1 MKREDEILKK
11 WISEAGRER
20 PDEGFSDRVLAAIRT
35 SGSAS
40 PVYQP
45 VISPMGIRLIGLGI
59 AAVFAGVILFVPGS
73 QASGSISYFDRITQ
87 WLSQTVPA
95 PDAGI
100 LNNGIAWMDFDPSF
114 LHISP
119 LFGYALV
126 ALAITSLLSAYLN
139 AHFVRIGN

>member
-1 MKREDEILKK
+1 MNREDEILKK
-11 WISEAGRER
+11 WMSEAGRER

-45 VISPMGIRLIGLGI
+45 VISPLGIRLIGLGI
-59 AAVFAGVILFVPGS
+59 AAIFAGVILFVPGG
-73 QASGSISYFDRITQ
+73 QESGSASYFDRLTQ
-87 WLSQTVPA
+87 WWSQSVPT
-95 PDAGI
+95 PDIRI
-100 LNNGIAWMDFDPSF
+100 LNDGIGWLDFDPSI

-139 AHFVRIGN
+139 NHFLRI